1 MLPSARPY
9 RPNLL
14 DADDAG
20 PWIEDVT
27 TPIVFGAE
35 RLRVIQRRLETQP
48 WAARLLETMR
58 TEADRLIDREAP
70 ALPAGPLGSPAD
82 FRAADGTP
90 FVWQA
95 DSPEAFWNP
104 LTARHEPGDGPA
116 RRAWS
121 TLCRRRTHR
130 LLRSLALLF
139 RLTGDDAYAAWV
151 ADGLR
156 RAAELDQA
164 DGLAVAQLA
173 VAYDL
178 VRRGSDLSSADHRQI
193 AGLFERLVPSLVDSL
208 GGIDDPWSAAG
219 IGLAGNVLAR
229 TDWIETGLDGEHGL
243 AGQLLGGVG
252 EDGLW
257 FRGDLADHFSAFCAL
272 VSLYELAR
280 ALADPVAED
289 PVVVERLTDLLIAPA
304 RLVDFAERLP
314 AFGETAAPSLIA
326 WRHCYEYGAG
336 RLRQTKLGPLAA
348 RLAQAAGGR
357 DGWTALAFAPA
368 TLPAPARRRRKQS
381 LLPGA
386 RLGIFRDRETKLW
399 VALRADPLDL
409 AIHAAAGAVA
419 PGGNHLLID
428 GRPPAPREAK
438 LHWLPPYAEA
448 VLRGDGWVIRRR
460 VWFQPP
466 FIMLDDACE
475 SDAEHRFTWQFG
487 AAGPLR
493 LDSAD
498 DLVDARW
505 RPAERLGLRAVI
517 AGDGPLELDSGA
529 TDRRLAVRLGAS
541 GRSRRFRA
549 VFEVYHGA
557 PVIEE
562 VDASLPDG
570 LAWRVGDEWYR
581 FALPA
586 EVLV

>member
-9 RPNLL
+9 RPDVL
-14 DADDAG
+14 DADDSG
-20 PWIEDVT
+20 PWIDDVA

-35 RLRVIQRRLETQP
+35 RLRVIQRRIETQP
-48 WAARLLETMR
+48 WAARLLDTMR
-58 TEADRLIDREAP
+58 AEADRLIDREAP
-70 ALPAGPLGSPAD
+70 ALPPGPLGPPAD
-82 FRAADGTP
+82 FRATDGTP

-95 DSPEAFWNP
+95 DSPAAYWNP
-104 LTARHEPGDGPA
+104 LTARHEPGDEPA
-116 RRAWS
+116 RRAWAA
-121 TLCRRRTHR
+121 LCRRRTHR
-130 LLRSLALLF
+130 LLRSLGLLF
-139 RLTGDDAYAAWV
+139 RLTADEAYAAWV

-156 RAAELDQA
+156 RAAALDEA

-178 VRRGSDLSSADHRQI
+178 VRRGSDLTAADHRQI
-193 AGLFERLVPSLVDSL
+193 AGLFERAVPALIDSL
-208 GGIDDPWSAAG
+208 GGADDPWSAAG

-257 FRGDLADHFSAFCAL
+257 FRGGFAEHFSAFCAL

-289 PVVVERLTDLLIAPA
+289 PVVVERLTDLLVAPA

-314 AFGETAAPSLIA
+314 AFGETVTPSLTA

-336 RLRQTKLGPLAA
+336 RLRQAKLGPLAA
-348 RLAQAAGGR
+348 RLAEAAGGR
-357 DGWTALAFAPA
+357 DGWTALAFGPA
-368 TLPAPARRRRKQS
+368 TLPDPARRRRKPS
-381 LLPGA
+381 LLPAA
-386 RLGIFRDRETKLW
+386 RLGVLRDRETKLW
-399 VALRADPLDL
+399 AALRADPLDI
-409 AIHAAAGAVA
+409 AIHTAAAAVA
-419 PGGNHLLID
+419 PGGNQLLID
-428 GRPPAPREAK
+428 GRRPVAREAK

-448 VLRGDGWVIRRR
+448 VLRGDGWTVRRR

-475 SDAEHRFTWQFG
+475 SDAEREFTWLFS
-487 AAGPLR
+487 AAGTVR
-493 LDSAD
+493 LGSVDG
-498 DLVDARW
+498 LIDARW
-505 RPAERLGLRAVI
+505 RPAERLGLRAII

-529 TDRRLAVRLGAS
+529 VDRRPTVRIRAT
-541 GRSRRFRA
+541 GRTRRFRA
-549 VFEVYHGA
+549 VLEVHHGVPA
-557 PVIEE
+557 VEE

-570 LAWRVGDEWYR
+570 LAWRVGDEWDR